1 MALLFQ
7 PSLPMTCA
15 CHISRHDFKSS
26 ITNLFLFIYYV
37 FIYLLLFIFLL
48 TDSFMPNFL
57 NSLPSGEVFRYS

>member
-1 MALLFQ
+1 MIL
-7 PSLPMTCA
+7 SLQ
-15 CHISRHDFKSS
+15 
-26 ITNLFLFIYYV
+26 LQIYFYLYIMYL